1 MTQNRSRRAA
11 LAAVTAGGLLV
22 AGLVTAAAATAD
34 TGQLGSFES
43 ANPPNLV
50 TAPAPE
56 LQQVAERDSTSGA
69 VALTA
74 TAATA
79 TSRQVCAGADAKWLR
94 VRVAKLD
101 LRGADSITLTG
112 QAGGATTLT
121 SRNWQGKAFHSKAFD
136 GRCVTV
142 TPKLSDPASGYTIDS
157 YQSGTQSLVD
167 TTVTVAGAG
176 DICGSACNQTR
187 AVLDGINPDA
197 VYTAGDNAY
206 DSGTLSEYTN
216 NYDPEW
222 GAHKSITHPS
232 PGNHEYNTSNASGY
246 FDYFNGTGQNT
257 GPAGERGKGYY
268 SWDIGDWHFVALNS
282 NIARTTGSTQET
294 WLRND
299 LAATT
304 KPCVAAYWHH
314 SRFAAGNYSDD
325 STLKP
330 FFQALYDYHADL
342 VLSGHDHNY
351 LRFAPS
357 KPDGTQDQANGVR
370 ELLVG
375 TGGRALYGS
384 GGSTAATIEKSDYST
399 FGVEK
404 LTLTATG
411 YTADFVPVSGR
422 TFTDSVTG
430 TCHAKGSS
438 TTPDYSATSTVTVT
452 STGGFS
458 SATSLTA
465 SGLPSGVTASFNPS
479 SVTPVAN
486 GSAGS
491 TLTFTASAT
500 AATGT
505 ANVTVT
511 ATSGSKTHTT
521 TIALNVT
528 SSGGGTVLSNGVP
541 VTNLSGAT
549 GSSKQF
555 TMVVPSGA
563 TNLKFVTSGG
573 SGDADLYVKFGSAPT
588 TASYDCKSDGSTTS
602 ETCSISTAQAGTYYV
617 LVYGYAPYSGV
628 SLTGSY
634 TTGGGG
640 GTALSN
646 GVPVTNLSGAQG
658 SSQRFTLSVP
668 AGSGNLKFV
677 MSGGSGDADLYVKFG
692 AAPTTSSYDC
702 RPYLDGNNETCT
714 ISNVQ
719 AGTYYVLVYGY
730 AAFSGVSLT
739 GSYS

>member
-1 MTQNRSRRAA
+1 
-11 LAAVTAGGLLV
+11 AVTAGGLLV

-34 TGQLGSFES
+34 TGPLGSFES
-43 ANPPNLV
+43 GNPPKLV
-50 TAPAPE
+50 TSPAPE
-56 LQQVAERDSTSGA
+56 LQQVAEHGSTSGP

-112 QAGGATTLT
+112 RSGGATTLT
-121 SRNWQGKAFHSKAFD
+121 SRNWQGKAFHSKAFE

-142 TPKLSDPASGYTIDS
+142 TPKLSDPASGYSIDS

-222 GAHKSITHPS
+222 GAYKSITHPT

-246 FDYFNGTGQNT
+246 FDYFNGSGQST

-268 SWDIGDWHFVALNS
+268 SWDIGDWHFIALNS
-282 NIARTTGSTQET
+282 NLARTAGSTQET

-325 STLKP
+325 NTLKP

-351 LRFAPS
+351 IRFAPS
-357 KPDGTQDQANGVR
+357 KPDGTQEQANGVR

-384 GGSTAATIEKSDYST
+384 GGSTAATIEKSNYST

-438 TTPDYSATSTVTVT
+438 TTPDYSVSANPSSVSVQQGGTGTSTVTVT

-479 SVTPVAN
+479 SVTPAAN
-486 GSAGS
+486 GSASS

-500 AATGT
+500 ATTGS

-511 ATSGSKTHTT
+511 ATSGSKTHTA

-617 LVYGYAPYSGV
+617 LVYGYSAYSGV

-634 TTGGGG
+634 TTSSS
-640 GTALSN
+640 TVLTN

-658 SSQRFTLSVP
+658 SSQRFTMGVP
-668 AGSGNLKFV
+668 AG
-677 MSGGSGDADLYVKFG
+677 A
-692 AAPTTSSYDC
+692 
-702 RPYLDGNNETCT
+702 
-714 ISNVQ
+714 
-719 AGTYYVLVYGY
+719 
-730 AAFSGVSLT
+730 
-739 GSYS
+739 